1 MKRIL
6 EEFRLGFNVL
16 VRTGVMIYGYLG
28 TVLLVSVLWFLFMTP
43 VLMWVWIALNLG
55 DLLWLFISIP
65 ILALGAVP
73 TAAALYV
80 VNKAFH
86 KEPVSPLSFL
96 IGIKKFFLRS
106 YALGLLFLAVLS
118 VMLYDLWFFLI
129 AQKSL
134 VFNIIG
140 GLWIYVVLYVVFVS
154 YYVLGFLVEQDIG
167 IRKAVKRSAMV
178 VLDNF
183 FFSIVVTLMF
193 AIVAAASFI
202 LPVFFL
208 LTGGALAS
216 VIQNSTAAILKKY
229 GAFELRPGEYGGHEG
244 PVTDDWKGLPDPR
257 KEPEFYGM
265 TEEDVKRFHEERQK
279 RRLGVDD

>member
-28 TVLLVSVLWFLFMTP
+28 TVLLVSVFWFLGMTP
-43 VLMWVWIALNLG
+43 VLLWVGAVLNQG
-55 DLLWLFISIP
+55 DLSLLVMSIP
-65 ILALGAVP
+65 IFALGAVP

-80 VNKAFH
+80 VNRAFH
-86 KEPVSPLSFL
+86 KESVSPLDFL
-96 IGIKKFFLRS
+96 IGIKKFFFRS
-106 YALGLLFLAVLS
+106 YALGLLFLVVLS
-118 VMLYDLWFFLI
+118 VMLYDLWFFLV

-140 GLWIYVVLYVVFVS
+140 GLWIYVIIYVVFVG
-154 YYVLGFLVEQDIG
+154 YYLLGFLVEQDIG
-167 IRKAVKRSAMV
+167 IRKAIKRSAMV

-183 FFSIVVTLMF
+183 FFSMVVTLMF
-193 AIVAAASFI
+193 AIVGAASLI

-208 LTGGALAS
+208 LTGGALAF
-216 VIQNSTAAILKKY
+216 VIQDSTAAILKKY

-244 PVTDDWKGLPDPR
+244 PVKDEWKGLPDPR
-257 KEPEFYGM
+257 KDPEFYGM
-265 TEEDVKRFHEERQK
+265 TEEEVKRFHEDRRK
-279 RRLGVDD
+279 KRLGADD

>member
-6 EEFRLGFNVL
+6 EEFRLGFNVMA
-16 VRTGVMIYGYLG
+16 RTGVMIYGYLG
-28 TVLLVSVLWFLFMTP
+28 TVLLVSVFWFFSMTP
-43 VLMWVWIALNLG
+43 VLLWVLAVINMG
-55 DLLWLFISIP
+55 DLPMLVMSIP
-65 ILALGAVP
+65 IFALGAVP
-73 TAAALYV
+73 MSAALYV
-80 VNKAFH
+80 VNRAFH
-86 KEPVSPLSFL
+86 KQSVSPLDFL
-96 IGIKKFFLRS
+96 VGIRKFFFRS
-106 YALGLLFLAVLS
+106 YALGLLFFV
-118 VMLYDLWFFLI
+118 VMGIMLFDLWFFLV

-134 VFNIIG
+134 IYNIIG
-140 GLWIYVVLYVVFVS
+140 GLWVYVIIYVVFVS
-154 YYVLGFLVEQDIG
+154 YYLLGFLVEQDIG
-167 IRKAVKRSAMV
+167 IRKAIKRSALV

>member
-28 TVLLVSVLWFLFMTP
+28 TVLLVSVFWFLGMTP
-43 VLMWVWIALNLG
+43 VLLWVGAVLNQG
-55 DLLWLFISIP
+55 DLSLLVMSIP
-65 ILALGAVP
+65 IFALGAVP

-86 KEPVSPLSFL
+86 KESVSPLDFL
-96 IGIKKFFLRS
+96 IGIKKFFFRS
-106 YALGLLFLAVLS
+106 YALGLLFLVVLS
-118 VMLYDLWFFLI
+118 VMLYDLWFFLV

-140 GLWIYVVLYVVFVS
+140 GLWIYVIIYVVFVG
-154 YYVLGFLVEQDIG
+154 YYLLGFLVEQDIG
-167 IRKAVKRSAMV
+167 IRKAIKRSAMV

-183 FFSIVVTLMF
+183 FFSMVVTLMF
-193 AIVAAASFI
+193 AIVGAASLI

-208 LTGGALAS
+208 LTGGALAF

-244 PVTDDWKGLPDPR
+244 PVKDEWKGLPDPR
-257 KEPEFYGM
+257 KDPEFYGM
-265 TEEDVKRFHEERQK
+265 TEEEVKRFHEDRRK
-279 RRLGVDD
+279 KRLGADD

>member
-28 TVLLVSVLWFLFMTP
+28 TVLLVSVFWFLGMTP
-43 VLMWVWIALNLG
+43 VLLWVGAVLNQG
-55 DLLWLFISIP
+55 DLSLLVMSIP
-65 ILALGAVP
+65 IFALGAVP

-86 KEPVSPLSFL
+86 KESVSPLDFL
-96 IGIKKFFLRS
+96 IGIKKFFFRS
-106 YALGLLFLAVLS
+106 YALGLLFLVVLS
-118 VMLYDLWFFLI
+118 VMLYDLWFFLV

-140 GLWIYVVLYVVFVS
+140 GLWIYVIIYVVFVG
-154 YYVLGFLVEQDIG
+154 YYLLGFLVEQDTG
-167 IRKAVKRSAMV
+167 IRKAIKRSAMV

-193 AIVAAASFI
+193 AIVGAASLI

-208 LTGGALAS
+208 LTGGALAF

-244 PVTDDWKGLPDPR
+244 PVKDEWKGLPDPR
-257 KEPEFYGM
+257 KDPEFYGM
-265 TEEDVKRFHEERQK
+265 TEEEVKRFHEDRRK
-279 RRLGVDD
+279 KRLGADD

>member
-28 TVLLVSVLWFLFMTP
+28 TVLLVSVFWFLGMTP
-43 VLMWVWIALNLG
+43 VLLWVGAVLNQG
-55 DLLWLFISIP
+55 DLSLLVMSIP
-65 ILALGAVP
+65 IFALGAVP

-80 VNKAFH
+80 VNRAFH
-86 KEPVSPLSFL
+86 KESVSPLDFL
-96 IGIKKFFLRS
+96 IGIKKFFFRS
-106 YALGLLFLAVLS
+106 YALGLLFLVVLS
-118 VMLYDLWFFLI
+118 VMLYDLWFFLV

-140 GLWIYVVLYVVFVS
+140 GLWIYVIIYVVFVG
-154 YYVLGFLVEQDIG
+154 YYLLGFLVEQDIG
-167 IRKAVKRSAMV
+167 IRKAIKRSAMV

-183 FFSIVVTLMF
+183 FFSMVVTLMF
-193 AIVAAASFI
+193 AIVGAASLI

-208 LTGGALAS
+208 LTGGALAF

-244 PVTDDWKGLPDPR
+244 PVKDEWKGLPDPR
-257 KEPEFYGM
+257 KDPEFYGM
-265 TEEDVKRFHEERQK
+265 TEEEVKRFHEDRRK
-279 RRLGVDD
+279 KRLGADD

>member
-1 MKRIL
+1 M
-6 EEFRLGFNVL
+6 
-16 VRTGVMIYGYLG
+16 
-28 TVLLVSVLWFLFMTP
+28 
-43 VLMWVWIALNLG
+43 WIALNLG

-193 AIVAAASFI
+193 AIVGAASLI
-202 LPVFFL
+202 IPVFFL
-208 LTGGALAS
+208 LTGGALAF
-216 VIQNSTAAILKKY
+216 VIQNSTVAILKKY
-229 GAFELRPGEYGGHEG
+229 DAFELRPGEYGGHEG
-244 PVTDDWKGLPDPR
+244 PVKDEWKGLPDPR
-257 KEPEFYGM
+257 KEPEFYGL
-265 TEEDVKRFHEERQK
+265 TEEEVKRFHEERRK
-279 RRLGVDD
+279 KRLGADD

>member
-28 TVLLVSVLWFLFMTP
+28 TVLLVSVVWFLGMTP
-43 VLMWVWIALNLG
+43 VLLWVGAVLNQG
-55 DLLWLFISIP
+55 DLSLLVMSIP
-65 ILALGAVP
+65 IFALGAVP

-80 VNKAFH
+80 VNRAFH
-86 KEPVSPLSFL
+86 KESVSPLDFL
-96 IGIKKFFLRS
+96 IGIKKFFFRS
-106 YALGLLFLAVLS
+106 YALGLLFLVVLS
-118 VMLYDLWFFLI
+118 VMLYDLWFFLV

-140 GLWIYVVLYVVFVS
+140 GLWIYVIIYVVFVG
-154 YYVLGFLVEQDIG
+154 YYLLGFLVEQDIG
-167 IRKAVKRSAMV
+167 IRKAIKRSAMV

-183 FFSIVVTLMF
+183 FFSMVVTLMF
-193 AIVAAASFI
+193 AIVGAASLI

-208 LTGGALAS
+208 LTGGALAF

-244 PVTDDWKGLPDPR
+244 PVKDEWKGLPDPR
-257 KEPEFYGM
+257 KDPEFYGM
-265 TEEDVKRFHEERQK
+265 TEEEVKRFHEDRRK
-279 RRLGVDD
+279 KRLGADD